1 MHLGARNNF
10 NFLAHLI
17 SRDISGLRV
26 CSVQHDG
33 KKGDIL
39 DQWLTLIDIDCRVYT
54 QCWVLVRF
62 ASFVGYDWS
71 GLCDLENL
79 WNFLFYF
86 LVNVWKAAGF
96 SLIWHLISVVI
107 LESMSCQKKTVINTC
122 KNVIAT
128 LCYNVFFKQGKIVC
142 LFLYFIVILCAS
154 KTVCYTWY
162 ICIQRLRCSSSRGA
176 PTSSIRM
183 SVYARTG
190 IEWWCCSKS
199 FFGRT

>member
-1 MHLGARNNF
+1 MVDTDWHWLQGLHTVLSFSEVCILCR
-10 NFLAHLI
+10 LRLI
-17 SRDISGLRV
+17 
-26 CSVQHDG
+26 
-33 KKGDIL
+33 
-39 DQWLTLIDIDCRVYT
+39 
-54 QCWVLVRF
+54 RF
-62 ASFVGYDWS
+62 VWPWKP
-71 GLCDLENL
+71 LE
-79 WNFLFYF
+79 FFFYF

-122 KNVIAT
+122 KNVIAA